1 MNADP
6 SRLVCG
12 LATCFG
18 VRSHDGRLFRREEFD
33 AWLRLE
39 SAVPLRVDHAP
50 LAIETN
56 GTFILDV
63 GVARRFCPVHR
74 PVDGLLTLAEI
85 DQGPWGDALLEDLLL
100 HQDRQPWLPGWG
112 MSLGALH
119 IRGLAALPFELS
131 LTTQPG
137 FADARVLGVG
147 PQAQATWDLL
157 AEPILNGQAVQ
168 P

>member
-1 MNADP
+1 VITE
-6 SRLVCG
+6 RLGVG
-12 LATCFG
+12 IATCFG
-18 VRSHDGRLFRREEFD
+18 VRSHDGHLWHREEFD
-33 AWLRLE
+33 AWLALE
-39 SAVPLRVDHAP
+39 AAVPLRVDHAV
-50 LAIETN
+50 LAIESN
-56 GTFILDV
+56 GTFIRDV
-63 GVARRFCPVHR
+63 GAARMFCPVTR

-100 HQDRQPWLPGWG
+100 HQERQPWLPGWG

-119 IRGLAALPFELS
+119 IRGEAGLPFELS

-157 AEPILNGQAVQ
+157 TEPILNGA